1 MGARG
6 TGVAE
11 RRRLEVEAN
20 LVVMVSVNEFE
31 SVSQGVG
38 DRCLGSRQDTAD
50 QDTGYTKECI
60 YMFSYSSG

>member
-20 LVVMVSVNEFE
+20 LVGMVSVNEFE

-38 DRCLGSRQDTAD
+38 DRCLGSRQERAD
-50 QDTGYTKECI
+50 KDTGYTKECI
-60 YMFSYSSG
+60 CSVIVVG

>member
-20 LVVMVSVNEFE
+20 LVSMVSVNEFE
-31 SVSQGVG
+31 SVCQGVG
-38 DRCLGSRQDTAD
+38 GSVPWKQARNSRPRH
-50 QDTGYTKECI
+50 GVYI
-60 YMFSYSSG
+60 YVQL

>member
-20 LVVMVSVNEFE
+20 LVSMVSVNEFE
-31 SVSQGVG
+31 SVGQGVG